1 MQGDCYRLVG
11 EVIKYLATAIA
22 VLITGLLLALWRLDR
37 VSTSLTSAEST
48 ITELEAVAQSR
59 RNTQRL
65 LLDLDTKH
73 NQELIDAQAR
83 NKDLLARVG
92 SGAQRLS
99 VPARCPAVRTTA
111 TTASVDDAEAR
122 AELDPA
128 SAARILTTGNDGDE
142 AIIALTALQD
152 YVDTVCIP
160 RK

>member
-1 MQGDCYRLVG
+1 MK
-11 EVIKYLATAIA
+11 ILAGICAA
-22 VLITGLLLALWRLDR
+22 LIVGLLLTLWRLDH
-37 VSTSLTSAEST
+37 VSTSLTRAEGT
-48 ITELEAVAQSR
+48 ITELEAAADSR

-73 NQELIDAQAR
+73 TKELTDAQAQ

-92 SGAQRLS
+92 TGAQRLS
-99 VPARCPAVRTTA
+99 VPARCPAVRAVTA
-111 TTASVDDAEAR
+111 TTGVDDAEAR

-128 SAARILTTGNDGDE
+128 SAARILTAGNDGDE

-152 YVDTVCIP
+152 YVNTACIP